1 MPGWCRA
8 PMAISMAPQPTV
20 ERTTSGTVFRMTTNG
35 TLTTLASFN
44 YANGASPQAGLVQ
57 GADGNFYGTTEDGG
71 YGNGTVFRMTTNGT
85 LTTLLSFRG
94 TNGTLPPSRAAAGR
108 RRQFLW
114 HYILRRSGLQWR
126 VLQRRWD
133 YLPPRS
139 GPHSDDAGDYRT
151 TRQPDRAR
159 QQRGDLQRQCQR
171 RRPVELL
178 LAAQRQSDRRRDT
191 VQLHHQQCPVD

>member
-1 MPGWCRA
+1 
-8 PMAISMAPQPTV
+8 
-20 ERTTSGTVFRMTTNG
+20 MTTNG

-44 YANGASPQAGLVQ
+44 YANGAYPQAGLVQ

-94 TNGTLPPSRAAAGR
+94 TNGVSPQAGLV
-108 RRQFLW
+108 QGADGNFYGTTILW
-114 HYILRRSGLQWR
+114 RSGLQWR